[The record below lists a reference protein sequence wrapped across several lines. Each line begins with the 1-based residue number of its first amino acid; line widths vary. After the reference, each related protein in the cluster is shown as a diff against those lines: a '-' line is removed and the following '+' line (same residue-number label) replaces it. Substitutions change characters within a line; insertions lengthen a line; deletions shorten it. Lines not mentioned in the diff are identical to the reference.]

1 MPACPIETSTLAL
14 TRRLVHKWLGISMLE
29 LTGSSM
35 ASKFSH
41 KEVQYSKGE
50 TIKQCA
56 KERPITKY
64 KKLFTAESSLYL
76 SG

>member
-29 LTGSSM
+29 LTGSDM
-35 ASKFSH
+35 ASKTSH

-50 TIKQCA
+50 TIK
-56 KERPITKY
+56 R
-64 KKLFTAESSLYL
+64 
-76 SG
+76 